1 MAAHQGCSREAGMA
15 CTLGRQ
21 VLLDEGLLSPPVI
34 VGKLHTG
41 QVVDPLCPEIEG
53 LGPAPGVCPP
63 SMGRFSTQL
72 CTVEP

>member
-41 QVVDPLCPEIEG
+41 QVVDSLCQEIEG
-53 LGPAPGVCPP
+53 LGPAPGD
-63 SMGRFSTQL
+63 
-72 CTVEP
+72 